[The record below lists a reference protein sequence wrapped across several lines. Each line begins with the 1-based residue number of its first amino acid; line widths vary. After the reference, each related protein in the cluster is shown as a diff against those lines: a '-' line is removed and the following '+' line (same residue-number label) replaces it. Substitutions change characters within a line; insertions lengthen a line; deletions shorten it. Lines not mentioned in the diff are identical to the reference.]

1 MVDRLLNKDTILFFF
16 GHGVLA
22 SVRLQQS
29 VEDLICSGYFKLF
42 TSQQLGREEPKN
54 YLGYE

>member
-1 MVDRLLNKDTILFFF
+1 MVDRLLHKDTILFF

-22 SVRLQQS
+22 CSFTVTG
-29 VEDLICSGYFKLF
+29 VEDLICPGYFKLF
-42 TSQQLGREEPKN
+42 TSPQLGREEPKN